1 MVQKKRAKTPFNHP
15 VAPQHDTEI
24 TGISNMDS
32 KEADIELQARKYAG
46 IEKKV
51 NPSLFY
57 DLTGTLKNDAFGKK
71 KKTFD
76 VSQFHG
82 VNNEMFSSAGFI
94 ECSTSDMVRG
104 QVGLGAIALSS
115 MGGVAPKTVE
125 NTIDK
130 IVTMSDRVQRNALH
144 LDGLLNIVLPPG
156 DTRSVSFLRKL
167 VSKHGKNQY
176 GAQILQK
183 LMVIT
188 GKIQEPPKYLKTK
201 GIVSK
206 ACLDRCE
213 ALTKDTLTDKIYVID
228 KEAKDKGADNYKLN
242 LYISRRI
249 WGLLTDYKRVYF
261 ASGVMATMVRAAF
274 VTGQYIIAKSVL
286 SGKLSKDEM
295 AFYIIC
301 QEIAKY
307 GRDKY

>member
-1 MVQKKRAKTPFNHP
+1 MVKKKKTKTPFNHP
-15 VAPQHDTEI
+15 VTPQGDTEI
-24 TGISNMDS
+24 NGITNMDG
-32 KEADIELQARKYAG
+32 KEADKELQARKYAG

-104 QVGLGAIALSS
+104 QVGLGAIALSI
-115 MGGVAPKTVE
+115 MGGVAPKTVD

-130 IVTMSDRVQRNALH
+130 IVTMSDRTQRNAFH
-144 LDGLLNIVLPPG
+144 LDGLLDIVLPPG
-156 DTRSVSFLRKL
+156 DTRSVKFLRKL
-167 VSKHGKNQY
+167 VSRHGKNQY
-176 GAQILQK
+176 GAQILHK
-183 LMVIT
+183 IMVAT
-188 GKIQEPPKYLKTK
+188 GTVQAPPTYTKTK
-201 GIVSK
+201 GTVSK

-213 ALTKDTLTDKIYVID
+213 VLTKEPLTDKIYVID

-242 LYISRRI
+242 LYVSRRI

-261 ASGVMATMVRAAF
+261 ASGVMSTMVRAAF
-274 VTGQYIIAKSVL
+274 VTGQYIIAKSIL
-286 SGKLSKDEM
+286 SGKLNKDEM
-295 AFYIIC
+295 AFYIMC